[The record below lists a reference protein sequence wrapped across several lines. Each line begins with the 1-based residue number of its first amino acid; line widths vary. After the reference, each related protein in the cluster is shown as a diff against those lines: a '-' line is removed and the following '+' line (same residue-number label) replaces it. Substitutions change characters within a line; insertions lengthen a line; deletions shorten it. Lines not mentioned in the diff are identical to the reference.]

1 MNTIYHLNSDELNE
15 MFLQSVRSL
24 FKGKKI
30 TIVITSEIDETEY
43 LLQSDTNRK
52 KLLESIENVK
62 QNKNLRTFNN
72 IDELEQ
78 AVLQNYFLPLS
89 L

>member
-15 MFLQSVRSL
+15 RFLHSVRSL

-30 TIVITSEIDETEY
+30 TIAITSEIDETEY

-52 KLLESIENVK
+52 KLLESIENIK
-62 QNKNLRTFNN
+62 HKKNLRTFNN
-72 IDELEQ
+72 IDELEE
-78 AVLQNYFLPLS
+78 AVFYEADNLRK
-89 L
+89 